1 MASAPEFPP
10 FAAEQPTAAAK
21 GSNNNMNA
29 HHLHHHCAEW
39 RPDGRFLAVAQG
51 AGAVSLYSLESLVS
65 MLRRLEQCTHVYYL
79 IMVVVLIPQHLRTK
93 LRPSLGFT
101 SDAGIPRGPTLLLQR
116 RRQRPLVSIV
126 SKRGPPSQI
135 RLASQL
141 PASITGL
148 VVLATT
154 IIIIITKVILTATAA
169 TTQCYPPGKLPSVCC
184 AC

>member
-1 MASAPEFPP
+1 
-10 FAAEQPTAAAK
+10 
-21 GSNNNMNA
+21 MNA

-51 AGAVSLYSLESLVS
+51 AGTISLYSLESPLKASGTQDAHSLSSSSGVVVVS

-135 RLASQL
+135 QLASQL